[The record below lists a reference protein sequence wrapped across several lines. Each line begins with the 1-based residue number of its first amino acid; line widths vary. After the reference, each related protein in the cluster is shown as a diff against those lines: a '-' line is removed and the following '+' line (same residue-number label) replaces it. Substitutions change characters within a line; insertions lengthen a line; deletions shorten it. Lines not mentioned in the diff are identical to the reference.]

1 MPRAATTALVPGSV
15 ATKNKSNGGANRAMR
30 SDAQRNYNRLVVAAR
45 EVFATLGGDA
55 SMEAIARRAGVGAGT
70 LYRHF
75 PKRIDLVEAVYRND
89 VEELMLA
96 AEKAVANR
104 APRDALVSWLEAFLR
119 YALGKRV
126 FLNEL
131 REAFEKN
138 PQLQSS
144 SRERVEQ
151 SFTLVLESAQRAGVA
166 RADVNGS
173 DLMQLVGGM
182 CSSPTLD
189 KAQGE
194 RLLAL
199 VLDGLYV
206 AD

>member
-1 MPRAATTALVPGSV
+1 VTDRA
-15 ATKNKSNGGANRAMR
+15 KDQNIGGANRAIR

-45 EVFATLGGDA
+45 EVFATQGSDA
-55 SMEAIARRAGVGAGT
+55 SMEAIALQAGVGAGT

-96 AEKAVANR
+96 ADKAVANL
-104 APRDALVSWLEAFLR
+104 APWDALVSWLDAFLS

-126 FLNEL
+126 FLTEL

-138 PQLQSS
+138 PQLQLY

-151 SFTLVLESAQRAGVA
+151 SFTLVLEVAQRAGVA
-166 RADVNGS
+166 RTDINGS
-173 DLMQLVGGM
+173 DLMLMVGGM
-182 CSSPTLD
+182 CTGPTLV

-199 VLDGLYV
+199 VLDGLRV
-206 AD
+206 SD